1 MKRNKL
7 SKLGLNLK
15 DDVRKDKDFF
25 LKSPS
30 REFRSLY
37 EITSDNPQKIIFT
50 RLFID

>member
-25 LKSPS
+25 LRSSILNSSPRCNIS
-30 REFRSLY
+30 DGNQYLSSFR
-37 EITSDNPQKIIFT
+37 NPL
-50 RLFID
+50 RN